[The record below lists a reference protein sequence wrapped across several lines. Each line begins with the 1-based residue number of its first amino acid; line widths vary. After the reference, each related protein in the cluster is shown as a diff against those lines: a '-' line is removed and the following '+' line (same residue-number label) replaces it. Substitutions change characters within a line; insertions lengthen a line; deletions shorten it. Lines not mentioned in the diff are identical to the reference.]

1 MKFHHSVA
9 IIFLLSDLLSQSF
22 ISDELPI
29 GLTEEEENNFHLIY
43 EMGRNTEPPIAPV
56 RNIAEY
62 ERMSG
67 VLIRFP
73 FGISLDII

>member
-43 EMGRNTEPPIAPV
+43 EMGRNTDQPV
-56 RNIAEY
+56 AVSY
-62 ERMSG
+62 THLTLPTTPY
-67 VLIRFP
+67 V
-73 FGISLDII
+73 